1 MCVGCGRC
9 DTVCPEYISFSNII
23 NKVTAEIAK
32 TDELKEV
39 QSEN

>member
-1 MCVGCGRC
+1 M
-9 DTVCPEYISFSNII
+9 SFSNVMLDFLSNII